1 MENIIEAVTI
11 SWSAPDRLFY
21 INRNKETI
29 HSQKT
34 LPNQMELIEALQS
47 DNWTARFG
55 DMREGKRV
63 RVSDRI
69 YWHMLECVPPIKQT
83 VNSFYNGEAYSG
95 DHYYYFETKNGKRYG
110 ELRPLK

>member
-47 DNWTARFG
+47 DNWTARFV

-69 YWHMLECVPPIKQT
+69 YWHMLECVPPIKQNG
-83 VNSFYNGEAYSG
+83 NSFYNGEAYSG
-95 DHYYYFETKNGKRYG
+95 GSYYYFETKDGKRYG